1 MTQTIATIET
11 QLTPRQNDIARL
23 IAHRGMSNQ
32 AIADY
37 LDLSICTVKV
47 HLSSVFEKYRVKN
60 RAQLVLAYNNNGR
73 LPTFN

>member
-11 QLTPRQNDIARL
+11 QLTPRQNDIGRL